1 MSTTF
6 VTFDRMLSVVTLDVL
21 AVPIYVNDVGVPMHF
36 HAKFYISVISQLCNN
51 DILWFTRPSAQKR
64 EDARDRD
71 WNLPG
76 IFRRGVETIHN
87 WRKMRL
93 GKKKGKARERK
104 TNGTGEITCF
114 WVWENSNCK
123 VKEKKKQKQK
133 KLKLEAERARYEVEL
148 DWNKSKRRDRKTC
161 SWQNNVF
168 PTFNPLECEGNYS
181 VTSNNMKL
189 VHWLLSGGLLHL
201 IQRGGDWAG
210 LQPAQTPPRCTKCV
224 RHCMHDRLAWIRM
237 NPIHKMYQICIR
249 DLAVPWQIVAWC
261 QRLVEKLFGQN
272 QTAFFFDK

>member
-76 IFRRGVETIHN
+76 IFRRGFETIHN

-123 VKEKKKQKQK
+123 MKEKKKQKQK
-133 KLKLEAERARYEVEL
+133 NSNLRQKGHVMKLNWIETKAKEETERHV
-148 DWNKSKRRDRKTC
+148 RDRIMY
-161 SWQNNVF
+161 F
-168 PTFNPLECEGNYS
+168 P
-181 VTSNNMKL
+181 
-189 VHWLLSGGLLHL
+189 LSTL
-201 IQRGGDWAG
+201 
-210 LQPAQTPPRCTKCV
+210 
-224 RHCMHDRLAWIRM
+224 
-237 NPIHKMYQICIR
+237 
-249 DLAVPWQIVAWC
+249 
-261 QRLVEKLFGQN
+261 
-272 QTAFFFDK
+272 